1 MHFVYNA
8 NYFIIAWQY
17 KLQKMKTDNL
27 SPEKSLELITQ
38 VITQA
43 RNKFEENGFIYMFWG
58 ALLAIASFAQFILL
72 KNEYYDI
79 NWYPYLLMPIGSIY
93 TGYYFSK
100 KQSKSGQN
108 QISKI
113 ISALWIVL
121 STNMMFLGFLFG
133 DDLKENLTPILL
145 ILLSIGTIIS
155 GISIKSKLLLYSG
168 IFIGVSAF
176 LGFYLD
182 WIYHPLLM
190 GIVSIIAI
198 LIPGIIL
205 MVQHKR
211 RKSV

>member
-1 MHFVYNA
+1 M
-8 NYFIIAWQY
+8 Q
-17 KLQKMKTDNL
+17 TDKL

-43 RNKFEENGFIYMFWG
+43 RNKFEENGFIHLFWG
-58 ALLAIASFAQFILL
+58 TLIAITSISQFVLL

-93 TGYYFSK
+93 SAIYFSK
-100 KQSKSGQN
+100 RKRKSKQN
-108 QISKI
+108 LISKI
-113 ISALWIVL
+113 VSALWIVI
-121 STNMMFLGFLFG
+121 SINIMILGFLFANN
-133 DDLKENLTPILL
+133 LKENLIPIIL
-145 ILLSIGTIIS
+145 ILLSIGTIVS

-168 IFIGVSAF
+168 IFIGLSAF
-176 LGFYLD
+176 SCFYLE

-205 MVQHKR
+205 MVQQKR
-211 RKSV
+211 KKNV